1 MTLSFELGKIESPR
15 GHALLYFKDSVQG
28 DFYATY
34 IVLLPITVDVSK
46 YVPPFLMNQVGE
58 FGPGDMSAFAF
69 PPAPEQVEGY
79 DYLVDLAKKRQDDL
93 LDGGEVTGTDVSS
106 SMMKVNDVVQE
117 YLELYEERYEI
128 EARTLD
134 ESESA
139 SELHVNDV
147 LYSMMTEPD
156 RLNELTKLVGRL
168 RYAVESSEESIV
180 KEVQSDINALSGY
193 LPVSFQIQNL
203 LEWAGK
209 VSDQSSYMT
218 DLYLK
223 RCFHLSRE
231 EYKELGE
238 VEARINDS
246 RNQ

>member
-1 MTLSFELGKIESPR
+1 
-15 GHALLYFKDSVQG
+15 
-28 DFYATY
+28 
-34 IVLLPITVDVSK
+34 
-46 YVPPFLMNQVGE
+46 MNQVGE

-93 LDGGEVTGTDVSS
+93 IDGGEVTGTDVSS

-117 YLELYEERYEI
+117 YLELYEETYGT
-128 EARTLD
+128 EALTLD

-156 RLNELTKLVGRL
+156 RLNELTKLVGRM
-168 RYAVESSEESIV
+168 RFAVESGENSIV
-180 KEVQSDINALSGY
+180 KEVESDINALSEY
-193 LPVSFQIQNL
+193 LPETFQIHRL
-203 LEWAGK
+203 LKWATA
-209 VSDQSSYMT
+209 VSDESSHIT
-218 DLYLK
+218 DLYLQ

-238 VEARINDS
+238 IEAQIS
-246 RNQ
+246 ESI

>member
-1 MTLSFELGKIESPR
+1 MTLSFELGNIESPR

-69 PPAPEQVEGY
+69 PPAPELVEGY

-117 YLELYEERYEI
+117 YLELYEETYGT
-128 EARTLD
+128 EALPLD
-134 ESESA
+134 ESQSA

-156 RLNELTKLVGRL
+156 RLNELTKLVGRM
-168 RYAVESSEESIV
+168 RFAVESGENSIV
-180 KEVQSDINALSGY
+180 KEVESDINALSEY
-193 LPVSFQIQNL
+193 LPETFQIHRL
-203 LEWAGK
+203 LKWATA
-209 VSDQSSYMT
+209 VSDESSHIT
-218 DLYLK
+218 DLYLQ

-238 VEARINDS
+238 IEAQIS
-246 RNQ
+246 ESI

>member
-1 MTLSFELGKIESPR
+1 MTLSFELGNIESPK

-156 RLNELTKLVGRL
+156 RLNELTKLVGRM
-168 RYAVESSEESIV
+168 RFAVESGENSIV
-180 KEVQSDINALSGY
+180 KEVESDINALSEY
-193 LPVSFQIQNL
+193 LPETFQIHRL
-203 LEWAGK
+203 LKWATA
-209 VSDQSSYMT
+209 VSDESSHIT
-218 DLYLK
+218 DLYLQ

-238 VEARINDS
+238 IEAQIS
-246 RNQ
+246 ESI

>member
-1 MTLSFELGKIESPR
+1 MTLSFELGNIESPK

-128 EARTLD
+128 EALTLD

-156 RLNELTKLVGRL
+156 RLNELTKLVGRM
-168 RYAVESSEESIV
+168 RFAVESGENSIV
-180 KEVQSDINALSGY
+180 KEVESDINALSEY
-193 LPVSFQIQNL
+193 LPETFQIHRL
-203 LEWAGK
+203 LKWATA
-209 VSDQSSYMT
+209 VSDESSHIT
-218 DLYLK
+218 DLYLQ

-238 VEARINDS
+238 IEAQIS
-246 RNQ
+246 ESI

>member
-1 MTLSFELGKIESPR
+1 
-15 GHALLYFKDSVQG
+15 
-28 DFYATY
+28 
-34 IVLLPITVDVSK
+34 
-46 YVPPFLMNQVGE
+46 
-58 FGPGDMSAFAF
+58 MSAFAF

-117 YLELYEERYEI
+117 YLELYEETYGT
-128 EARTLD
+128 EALPLD
-134 ESESA
+134 ESQSA

-156 RLNELTKLVGRL
+156 RLNELTKLVGRM
-168 RYAVESSEESIV
+168 RFAVESGENSIV
-180 KEVQSDINALSGY
+180 KEVESDINALSEY
-193 LPVSFQIQNL
+193 LPETFQIHRL
-203 LEWAGK
+203 LKWATA
-209 VSDQSSYMT
+209 VSDESSHIT

-238 VEARINDS
+238 IEAQIS
-246 RNQ
+246 ESI

>member
-1 MTLSFELGKIESPR
+1 MTLSFELGNIESPK

-93 LDGGEVTGTDVSS
+93 IDGGEVTGTDVSS

-117 YLELYEERYEI
+117 YLELYEETYGT
-128 EARTLD
+128 EALTLD

-156 RLNELTKLVGRL
+156 RLNELTKLVGRM
-168 RYAVESSEESIV
+168 RFAVESGENSIV
-180 KEVQSDINALSGY
+180 KEVESDINALSEY
-193 LPVSFQIQNL
+193 LPETFQIHRL
-203 LEWAGK
+203 LKWATT
-209 VSDQSSYMT
+209 VSEESSHIT

-238 VEARINDS
+238 IEAQIS
-246 RNQ
+246 ESI

>member
-1 MTLSFELGKIESPR
+1 MTLSFELGNIESPK

-93 LDGGEVTGTDVSS
+93 IDGGEVTGTDVSS

-117 YLELYEERYEI
+117 YLELYEETYGT
-128 EARTLD
+128 EALPLD
-134 ESESA
+134 ESQSA

-156 RLNELTKLVGRL
+156 RLNELTKLVGRM
-168 RYAVESSEESIV
+168 RFAVESGENSIV
-180 KEVQSDINALSGY
+180 KEVESDINALSEY
-193 LPVSFQIQNL
+193 LPETFQIHRL
-203 LEWAGK
+203 LKWATA
-209 VSDQSSYMT
+209 VSDESSHIT
-218 DLYLK
+218 DLYLQ

-238 VEARINDS
+238 IEAQIS
-246 RNQ
+246 ESI

>member
-1 MTLSFELGKIESPR
+1 MTLSFELGNIESPK

-69 PPAPEQVEGY
+69 PPAPEQVAGY

-117 YLELYEERYEI
+117 YLELYEETYGT
-128 EARTLD
+128 EALPLD
-134 ESESA
+134 ESQSA

-156 RLNELTKLVGRL
+156 RLNELTKLVGRM
-168 RYAVESSEESIV
+168 RFAVESGENSIV
-180 KEVQSDINALSGY
+180 KEVESDINALSEY
-193 LPVSFQIQNL
+193 LPETFQIHRL
-203 LEWAGK
+203 LKRATD
-209 VSDQSSYMT
+209 VSDESSHIT
-218 DLYLK
+218 DLYLQ

-238 VEARINDS
+238 IEAQIS
-246 RNQ
+246 ESI

>member
-1 MTLSFELGKIESPR
+1 
-15 GHALLYFKDSVQG
+15 
-28 DFYATY
+28 
-34 IVLLPITVDVSK
+34 
-46 YVPPFLMNQVGE
+46 MNQVGE

-117 YLELYEERYEI
+117 YLELYEETYGI
-128 EARTLD
+128 EALTLV

-139 SELHVNDV
+139 SDLHVNDV

>member
-1 MTLSFELGKIESPR
+1 MTLSFELGNIESPK

-117 YLELYEERYEI
+117 YLELYEEKYEI
-128 EARTLD
+128 EAVTLD

-156 RLNELTKLVGRL
+156 RLNELTKLVGRM
-168 RYAVESSEESIV
+168 RFAVESGENSIV
-180 KEVQSDINALSGY
+180 KEVESDINALSEY
-193 LPVSFQIQNL
+193 LPETFQIHRL
-203 LEWAGK
+203 LKWATA
-209 VSDQSSYMT
+209 VSDESSHIT
-218 DLYLK
+218 DLYLQ

-238 VEARINDS
+238 IEAQIS
-246 RNQ
+246 ESI

>member
-128 EARTLD
+128 EALTLD

-156 RLNELTKLVGRL
+156 RLNELTKLVGRM
-168 RYAVESSEESIV
+168 RFAVESGENSIV
-180 KEVQSDINALSGY
+180 KEVESDINALSEY
-193 LPVSFQIQNL
+193 LPETFQIHRL
-203 LEWAGK
+203 LKWATA
-209 VSDQSSYMT
+209 VSEESSHIT

-231 EYKELGE
+231 EYKELGDI
-238 VEARINDS
+238 EAQISDCT
-246 RNQ
+246 

>member
-93 LDGGEVTGTDVSS
+93 IDGGEVTGTDVSS

-117 YLELYEERYEI
+117 YLELYEETYGT
-128 EARTLD
+128 EALTLD

-156 RLNELTKLVGRL
+156 RLNELTKLVGRM
-168 RYAVESSEESIV
+168 RFAVESGENSIV
-180 KEVQSDINALSGY
+180 KEVESDINALSEY
-193 LPVSFQIQNL
+193 LPETFQIHRL
-203 LEWAGK
+203 LKWATA
-209 VSDQSSYMT
+209 VSDESSHIT
-218 DLYLK
+218 DLYLQ

-238 VEARINDS
+238 IEAQIS
-246 RNQ
+246 ESI

>member
-128 EARTLD
+128 EALTLD

>member
-1 MTLSFELGKIESPR
+1 MTLSFELGNIESPK

-117 YLELYEERYEI
+117 YLELYEETYGT
-128 EARTLD
+128 EALTLD

-156 RLNELTKLVGRL
+156 RLNELTKLVGRM
-168 RYAVESSEESIV
+168 RFAVESGENSIV
-180 KEVQSDINALSGY
+180 KEVESDINALSEY
-193 LPVSFQIQNL
+193 LPETFQIHRL
-203 LEWAGK
+203 LKWATA
-209 VSDQSSYMT
+209 VSDESSHIT
-218 DLYLK
+218 DLYLQ

-238 VEARINDS
+238 IEAQIS
-246 RNQ
+246 ESI

>member
-117 YLELYEERYEI
+117 YLELYEETYGT
-128 EARTLD
+128 EALPLD
-134 ESESA
+134 ESQSA

-156 RLNELTKLVGRL
+156 RLNELTKLVGRM
-168 RYAVESSEESIV
+168 RFAVESGENSIV
-180 KEVQSDINALSGY
+180 KEVESDINALSEY
-193 LPVSFQIQNL
+193 LPETFQIHRL
-203 LEWAGK
+203 LKWATA
-209 VSDQSSYMT
+209 VSDESSHIT
-218 DLYLK
+218 DLYLQ

-238 VEARINDS
+238 IEAQIS
-246 RNQ
+246 ESI

>member
-1 MTLSFELGKIESPR
+1 MTLSFELGNIESPK

-117 YLELYEERYEI
+117 YLELYEETYGT
-128 EARTLD
+128 EALPLD
-134 ESESA
+134 ESQSA

-156 RLNELTKLVGRL
+156 RLNELTKLVGRM
-168 RYAVESSEESIV
+168 RFAVESGENSIV
-180 KEVQSDINALSGY
+180 KEVESDINALSEY
-193 LPVSFQIQNL
+193 LPETFQIHRL
-203 LEWAGK
+203 LKWATA
-209 VSDQSSYMT
+209 VSDESSHIT
-218 DLYLK
+218 DLYLQ

-238 VEARINDS
+238 IEAQIS
-246 RNQ
+246 ESI

>member
-1 MTLSFELGKIESPR
+1 MTLSFELGNIESPK

-128 EARTLD
+128 EALTLD

>member
-34 IVLLPITVDVSK
+34 IVILPITVDVSK

-128 EARTLD
+128 EALTLD

>member
-1 MTLSFELGKIESPR
+1 MTLSFELGNIESPK

-128 EARTLD
+128 EALTLD

-156 RLNELTKLVGRL
+156 RLNELTKLVGRM
-168 RYAVESSEESIV
+168 RFAVESGENSIV
-180 KEVQSDINALSGY
+180 KEVESDINALSEY
-193 LPVSFQIQNL
+193 LPETFQIHRL
-203 LEWAGK
+203 LKWATA
-209 VSDQSSYMT
+209 VSEESSHIT

-238 VEARINDS
+238 IEAQIS
-246 RNQ
+246 ESI

>member
-117 YLELYEERYEI
+117 YLELYEETYGT
-128 EARTLD
+128 EALPLD
-134 ESESA
+134 ESQSA

>member
-117 YLELYEERYEI
+117 YLELYEETYGT
-128 EARTLD
+128 EALTLD

-156 RLNELTKLVGRL
+156 RLNELTKLVGRM
-168 RYAVESSEESIV
+168 RFAVESGENSIV
-180 KEVQSDINALSGY
+180 KEVESDINALSEY
-193 LPVSFQIQNL
+193 LPETFQIHRL
-203 LEWAGK
+203 LKWATA
-209 VSDQSSYMT
+209 VSDESSHIT
-218 DLYLK
+218 DLYLQ

-238 VEARINDS
+238 IEAQIS
-246 RNQ
+246 ESI